1 MILDNKIYKYRSYN
15 EAKLIVSGQSLMFSN
30 PSAFNDPFDCNIDLL
45 EFNFEDCSQE
55 VIDEL
60 EKVKRNL
67 RKTWGTEINE
77 TIENIPQA
85 NWEEIYRNSQIKK
98 IEKSSICCFSRIH
111 NSITMWSYYA
121 DYHKGICLVFD
132 PILKD
137 PFTDLSSEQYSEGT
151 IDYNHNKRI
160 NYLKSK
166 EEGIKKL
173 FLTKSSDWKHEE
185 EFRYIVHKNDG
196 LFKFKKSF
204 FKGVIFGL
212 RVKEEDMHQFINICD
227 NQGYDELFF
236 GKFTKNKL
244 QLQLKLLNR

>member
-1 MILDNKIYKYRSYN
+1 M
-15 EAKLIVSGQSLMFSN
+15 
-30 PSAFNDPFDCNIDLL
+30 
-45 EFNFEDCSQE
+45 
-55 VIDEL
+55 
-60 EKVKRNL
+60 
-67 RKTWGTEINE
+67 
-77 TIENIPQA
+77 
-85 NWEEIYRNSQIKK
+85 
-98 IEKSSICCFSRIH
+98 
-111 NSITMWSYYA
+111 
-121 DYHKGICLVFD
+121 GI
-132 PILKD
+132 
-137 PFTDLSSEQYSEGT
+137 S
-151 IDYNHNKRI
+151 
-160 NYLKSK
+160 KSK